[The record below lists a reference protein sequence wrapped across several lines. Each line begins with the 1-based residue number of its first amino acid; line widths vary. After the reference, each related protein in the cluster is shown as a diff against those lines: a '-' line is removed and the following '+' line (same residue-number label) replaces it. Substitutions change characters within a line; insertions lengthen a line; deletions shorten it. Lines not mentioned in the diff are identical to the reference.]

1 MDSVLI
7 LNTNINVTTV
17 EEVSKLLQN
26 KEAQTIAVCNTN
38 TLVRSY
44 KNKALQ
50 KKINSFDIK
59 VPDGFP
65 VAKASSI
72 LYKNK
77 QERVDGYNIFHK
89 TIEKGL
95 ENNLS
100 HYFFG
105 SDEEIINKLKSK
117 LKKKYPNLNIL
128 GYTCPPLLNYEDLTK
143 DEYIRDLKEKKP
155 DVVWVSLGFPKQE
168 EFIDLLL
175 KNNNIESNI
184 AGIGAVFEW
193 TAGTKI
199 KAPEILANIGL
210 EWIFRLLQEPK
221 RLFKRYF
228 VDNFLFIIYIIKQIW
243 SRKEKGENENS

>member
-7 LNTNINVTTV
+7 LRTNINTTTV
-17 EEVSKLLQN
+17 EEVVNLLQ
-26 KEAQTIAVCNTN
+26 KKTSLTVAVCNTN

-44 KNKALQ
+44 KDASLQ
-50 KKINSFDIK
+50 EKINSFDIR

-65 VAKASSI
+65 VAKASNL

-77 QERVDGYNIFHK
+77 QKRVDGYNIFHK

-95 ENNLS
+95 ESNLS

-105 SDEEIINKLKSK
+105 SDEKTVVKLKTR
-117 LKKKYPNLNIL
+117 LLNEYPNINIL
-128 GYTCPPLLNYEDLTK
+128 GHSCPPLMGFKDLVLEK
-143 DEYIRDLKEKKP
+143 YVSDLKEKNA
-155 DVVWVSLGFPKQE
+155 DIVWVSLGFPKQE

-175 KNNNIESNI
+175 KNNTINSNF

-193 TAGTKI
+193 SAGTKI
-199 KAPEILANIGL
+199 KAPEFFANLGL
-210 EWIFRLLQEPK
+210 EWIFRLVQEPR

-228 VDNFLFIIYIIKQIW
+228 VDNFLFIIYIIKQI
-243 SRKEKGENENS
+243 RKIKK

>member
-7 LNTNINVTTV
+7 LNTNINVTTI
-17 EEVSKLLQN
+17 EEVSSLLQK
-26 KEAQTIAVCNTN
+26 KESKTIAVCNTN

-50 KKINSFDIK
+50 NKINSFNVR

-77 QERVDGYNIFHK
+77 QERVDGYNVFHK

-117 LKKKYPNLNIL
+117 LIKKYPDINII
-128 GYTCPPLLNYEDLTK
+128 GYTCPPFLNYKDLTK
-143 DEYIRDLKEKKP
+143 DYYIRDLIEKKP

-168 EFIDLLL
+168 EFIDMLL
-175 KNNNIESNI
+175 KYNDIESNF

-193 TAGTKI
+193 TAGTKV

-210 EWIFRLLQEPK
+210 EWIFRLIQEPK

-243 SRKEKGENENS
+243 SRKEKRENENS

>member
-7 LNTNINVTTV
+7 LRTNINVTTV
-17 EEVSKLLQN
+17 DEVVNLLQ
-26 KEAQTIAVCNTN
+26 KKTSLTVAVCNTN

-44 KNKALQ
+44 RDTLLQ
-50 KKINSFDIK
+50 EKINSFDIR

-65 VAKASSI
+65 IAKASNL

-77 QERVDGYNIFHK
+77 QKRVDGYNIFHK

-95 ENNLS
+95 ESNLS

-105 SDEEIINKLKSK
+105 SDEETIVKLKAS
-117 LKKKYPNLNIL
+117 LLNKYPNINIL
-128 GYTCPPLLNYEDLTK
+128 GHSCPPIMGFKDLVLENYVS
-143 DEYIRDLKEKKP
+143 DLKEKNA
-155 DVVWVSLGFPKQE
+155 DIVWVSLGFPKQE

-175 KNNNIESNI
+175 KNNAINSNF

-193 TAGTKI
+193 SAGTKI
-199 KAPEILANIGL
+199 KAPEFFANIGL
-210 EWIFRLLQEPK
+210 EWIFRLVQEPR

-228 VDNFLFIIYIIKQIW
+228 VDNFLFIIYIIKQI
-243 SRKEKGENENS
+243 RNIKKIDKN

>member
-7 LNTNINVTTV
+7 LNTNINVTTI
-17 EEVSKLLQN
+17 EEVSSLLQK
-26 KEAQTIAVCNTN
+26 KESKTIAVCNTN

-50 KKINSFDIK
+50 NKINSFDVR

-72 LYKNK
+72 LYKNN
-77 QERVDGYNIFHK
+77 QGRVDGYNVFHK

-117 LKKKYPNLNIL
+117 LIKKYPNINIL
-128 GYTCPPLLNYEDLTK
+128 GYKCPPFLNYKDLTK
-143 DEYIRDLKEKKP
+143 DCYIRDLVEKKP

-168 EFIDLLL
+168 EFIDMLL
-175 KNNNIESNI
+175 KYNDIESNF

-193 TAGTKI
+193 TAGTKV

-210 EWIFRLLQEPK
+210 EWVFRLIQEPK

-243 SRKEKGENENS
+243 SRKEKRENENS